1 MSRSQRNALI
11 IGSFIAALLLINNWW
26 KIDLLL
32 RPVNSSALGGE
43 KVILYS
49 TSWCPY
55 CAKAR
60 EFLQQAN
67 IPFEEK
73 DIEASPQAAAEH
85 RALGGIGIPLLKIRA
100 TTIDGFDVQAIRQA
114 IESPSR
120 ESSRALPAHS
130 STP

>member
-1 MSRSQRNALI
+1 MNHSKRNALI
-11 IGSFIAALLLINNWW
+11 ILGFITALLLINNWW

-32 RPVNSSALGGE
+32 RPIDSSRLGDE
-43 KVILYS
+43 KVIMYS

-100 TTIDGFDVQAIRQA
+100 TTIDGFDTQAIRQA
-114 IESPSR
+114 IESP
-120 ESSRALPAHS
+120 
-130 STP
+130 